1 MLKEKGWA
9 LKTIIFS
16 GGEATHSHGGTW
28 LAIRNELS
36 STGYVLRI
44 SKLGLMTYEY
54 TDEYLGV
61 GVNQH
66 GSVRPMRGSA
76 DFQFIT
82 QESIVS
88 EISVFDR
95 KYTLYLAKD
104 LSCLRLNEG
113 GLFVLAL
120 DGQGLWRYNGYGGSG
135 GYAASDDKGRIQ
147 ILRTGFNAAK

>member
-1 MLKEKGWA
+1 MLAETGWK
-9 LKTIIFS
+9 LKTIIYT
-16 GGEATHSHGGTW
+16 GGEATHPHDGTW

-44 SKLGLMTYEY
+44 SNLGLMTYEY
-54 TDEYLGV
+54 TDKHLGV
-61 GVNQH
+61 GINQH

-76 DFQFIT
+76 DYQFIT
-82 QESIVS
+82 KKSIVS

-95 KYTLYLAKD
+95 KYTLYLAED
-104 LSCLRLNEG
+104 LSCLGLNEG

-135 GYAASDDKGRIQ
+135 GYAASDGNGRIQ